1 MIAQERHPLAPW
13 QLNKTK
19 TKKIKNKKTQ
29 EGHLLA
35 PRDGFEGLKLE
46 LVTVVS
52 QRRTRTHIARAIGIN
67 NGAPTAAVIEDK
79 AIECRSRI

>member
-1 MIAQERHPLAPW
+1 MIACTLA
-13 QLNKTK
+13 TK
-19 TKKIKNKKTQ
+19 QNKNKKQTQETQ

-52 QRRTRTHIARAIGIN
+52 QGRTRTNIARAIGIN